1 MKNSAIAA
9 LLLLVA
15 CNASAADDAAQW
27 RIGASMSYA
36 DYKTDD
42 SSVDDDGTG
51 FEFFS
56 QYRMNSWL
64 GVEGAFYVS
73 PDFNGDSDLNAA
85 GGETETTYQGVTL
98 NAIGYLPLPV
108 EQIDFF
114 VKAGYFNFFDVNL
127 KVDGVTSDTGS
138 DDGLM
143 LGGGISVGA
152 TDHIGLRVEYDWY
165 DLSGAEFYTV
175 DIGVEYRF

>member
-1 MKNSAIAA
+1 MTARSTTTAPASNFSRNTDSIPGLAQKA
-9 LLLLVA
+9 L
-15 CNASAADDAAQW
+15 
-27 RIGASMSYA
+27 
-36 DYKTDD
+36 
-42 SSVDDDGTG
+42 
-51 FEFFS
+51 
-56 QYRMNSWL
+56 
-64 GVEGAFYVS
+64 FYVS
-73 PDFNGDSDLNAA
+73 PDFQGDANPAAA
-85 GGETETTYQGVTL
+85 GGETETSYQGVTL

-143 LGGGISVGA
+143 LGGGISVSA

-165 DLSGAEFYTV
+165 DLSGADFYTV
-175 DIGVEYRF
+175 DFGVEYRF